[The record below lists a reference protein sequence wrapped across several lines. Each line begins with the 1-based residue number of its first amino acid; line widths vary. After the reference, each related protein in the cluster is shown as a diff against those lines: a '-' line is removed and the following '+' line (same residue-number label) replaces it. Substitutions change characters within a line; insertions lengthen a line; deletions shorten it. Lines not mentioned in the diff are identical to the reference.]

1 MPLDCERPI
10 SKPLEKRVLNYGN
23 NIIMI
28 CNKSFNLFGSPIGET
43 KQIGYWYFGEKEFQ
57 KIQYMSFP
65 QTLNLS

>member
-1 MPLDCERPI
+1 MF
-10 SKPLEKRVLNYGN
+10 KPLEKRVLNYGN

-43 KQIGYWYFGEKEFQ
+43 KQIGYWYFGEEEFQ